1 MFLVSVHATAS
12 NEYMCLSAQGK
23 VLVDRTSSCAVVEN
37 VFQSPYIVM
46 MQSTV
51 VMAQMKLT
59 AEVSV
64 CKSPECA
71 FIIYW
76 LLWAYSVYQQ
86 VIYSMHGMFCTCQQ
100 DHSGPCVRTCIYHL
114 FIWPHNA
121 LAATPVSAACV
132 TLHYSSIY
140 GYSYCSGLVIAAIP
154 VNCLHPSMPHSGTE

>member
-23 VLVDRTSSCAVVEN
+23 VLAGRTSSCAVVEN

-51 VMAQMKLT
+51 VMVQMKLT

-71 FIIYW
+71 FIIR
-76 LLWAYSVYQQ
+76 SVLVAVGY
-86 VIYSMHGMFCTCQQ
+86 TK
-100 DHSGPCVRTCIYHL
+100 CI
-114 FIWPHNA
+114 
-121 LAATPVSAACV
+121 SK
-132 TLHYSSIY
+132 
-140 GYSYCSGLVIAAIP
+140 
-154 VNCLHPSMPHSGTE
+154 